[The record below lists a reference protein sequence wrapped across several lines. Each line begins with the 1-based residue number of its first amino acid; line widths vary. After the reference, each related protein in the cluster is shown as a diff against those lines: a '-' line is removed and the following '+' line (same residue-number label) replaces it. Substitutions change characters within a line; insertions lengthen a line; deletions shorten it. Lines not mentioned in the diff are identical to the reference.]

1 MSWLGQNGA
10 SRDDFYA
17 LADAY
22 KKVYGQEQ
30 LDEKKEEA
38 EELEENRFAAHGGK
52 STDPGAAYAKPGKGA
67 GGKTYTMKGKDGKP
81 LFPKVEEFE
90 AWVDAVLEEGA
101 DLSQFTTEEVYD
113 FWASE
118 VLQEESDEEGEEFI
132 IEDEYDVSYADGC
145 MIEEGKKSCK
155 SGYKWDSKKGKCVKK
170 KKSSSSKSSKK
181 TVVVVKGGGGYRM
194 PWMGGG
200 HSHGND
206 NDNDTD
212 KGDNGGGDGGDAG
225 GGDGGGGE

>member
-22 KKVYGQEQ
+22 KKVYGKEQ
-30 LDEKKEEA
+30 LDEKKDLPDFIQKKIDE
-38 EELEENRFAAHGGK
+38 K
-52 STDPGAAYAKPGKGA
+52 
-67 GGKTYTMKGKDGKP
+67 KGKKDDDKKDDKKP
-81 LFPKVEEFE
+81 AFLKKEEFE